1 MKVNYTGR
9 HMELTEP
16 LKQFTKER
24 LDKMATYLDDIIDVH
39 VILGVEKHR
48 HSAEITLKT
57 RASAFVASATTDD
70 MYTSITQAA
79 EKLEAQAHK
88 HQDKRNTRPHE
99 SAKAGAVEE

>member
-16 LKQFTKER
+16 LKHFTKER

-48 HSAEITLKT
+48 HAAEITLKT
-57 RASAFVASATTDD
+57 RTSAFVASATTDD
-70 MYTSITQAA
+70 MYSSITQATD
-79 EKLEAQAHK
+79 KLEAQAHK
-88 HQDKRNTRPHE
+88 YQDKRNTRPHE
-99 SAKAGAVEE
+99 SAKAATVEE

>member
-1 MKVNYTGR
+1 MKVDYTGR

-24 LDKMATYLDDIIDVH
+24 LVKMTTYLDDIIDVH
-39 VILGVEKHR
+39 VILSVEKHR
-48 HSAEITLKT
+48 HTAEITLKT

>member
-1 MKVNYTGR
+1 MKVHYTGR

-24 LDKMATYLDDIIDVH
+24 LDKMTTYLDDIMDVH

-48 HSAEITLKT
+48 HEAEITLKT
-57 RASAFVASATTDD
+57 RASALVASATTDD
-70 MYTSITQAA
+70 MYTSITQAI

-88 HQDKRNTRPHE
+88 HHGKRNARPHD
-99 SAKAGAVEE
+99 SVKAATVDE

>member
-1 MKVNYTGR
+1 MKVHYTGR

-48 HSAEITLKT
+48 HEAEITLKT
-57 RASAFVASATTDD
+57 RASAYVASATTDD
-70 MYTSITQAA
+70 MYTSINQAI
-79 EKLEAQAHK
+79 EKLDVQAHK
-88 HQDKRNTRPHE
+88 QQGKRNTRGHE
-99 SAKAGAVEE
+99 TVRAEAVEE